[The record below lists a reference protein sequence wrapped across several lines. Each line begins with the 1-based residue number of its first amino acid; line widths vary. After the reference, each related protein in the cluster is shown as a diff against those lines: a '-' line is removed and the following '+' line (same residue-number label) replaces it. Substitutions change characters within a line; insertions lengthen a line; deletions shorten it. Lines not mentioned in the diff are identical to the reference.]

1 VETAQGVKF
10 TEVDTSDAAA
20 TAKLPENAS
29 PVAQAASSGG
39 APIRMIGGAVGATS
53 GAAALVFFIRKRLRR
68 RDGMTAVS
76 TELLDEEVNFD
87 VVNPLYNND
96 NEHAN
101 PLYEVTV
108 NDDNRLMDDEDDE
121 GFGLIMN

>member
-1 VETAQGVKF
+1 
-10 TEVDTSDAAA
+10 
-20 TAKLPENAS
+20 
-29 PVAQAASSGG
+29 
-39 APIRMIGGAVGATS
+39 
-53 GAAALVFFIRKRLRR
+53 
-68 RDGMTAVS
+68 MTAVS